1 MLIYRGAEAE
11 LYREKFLGMDSV
23 RKVRK
28 AKGYKQVELDKRLK
42 SERLKTEA
50 RMLSQARE
58 FVATPHVLAV
68 IGDTLVIEFVE
79 GEKVKKLFLAGDTHC
94 VEQIGKAVRSLHD
107 GGIVHNDLTTSNLIL
122 REGEV
127 VFIDFGLARFSTAI
141 EDKAVDLV
149 VFKRMLSST
158 HYDVFENCWPR
169 FLKGYDAEKQMLT
182 KINEIESRAK
192 YR

>member
-11 LYREKFLGMDSV
+11 LYREKFLGLDSV

-28 AKGYKQVELDKRLK
+28 AKRYKQKELDERLS

-50 RMLSQARE
+50 RMLSQARK
-58 FVATPHVLAV
+58 FVDTPHVLAV
-68 IGDTLVIEFVE
+68 QGNTLVIEYID
-79 GEKVKKLFLAGDTHC
+79 GEKVRELFLSRNTRCAGK
-94 VEQIGKAVRSLHD
+94 IGKAVRSLHD
-107 GGIVHNDLTTSNLIL
+107 GGIVHNDLTTGNLIL
-122 REGEV
+122 KNGKIF
-127 VFIDFGLARFSTAI
+127 FIDFGLAQSSSAL
-141 EDKAVDLV
+141 EDRAVDLV

-158 HYDVFENCWPR
+158 HYNVFEKAWPR
-169 FLKGYDAEKQMLT
+169 FLKGYGAGKQMLA